1 MSAKIGSLTVTI
13 RIHLDQDVTPEDAME
28 FVNEMDLTIKDTTGK
43 VSISDT
49 EVIDTNLGADE
60 GDVEDFE

>member
-49 EVIDTNLGADE
+49 EVIDTNLGIE
-60 GDVEDFE
+60 